1 MTRAVRVL
9 VVDDSVVV
17 RRLVTRLLDEDPGI
31 EVAGVAADGRRALAV
46 LPQVHPDVV
55 VLDVEMPELDGLAT
69 LAAIRERHPH
79 VRVIMFS
86 SLTERGAATTL
97 EALALGASDYV
108 TKPPALSPS
117 DAVLDEV
124 REQLVTKVRVLGD
137 RSERARAGAGA
148 PPARGWQAGPARPV
162 GPVPAA
168 AAPRHRAERVEV
180 VAVGSS
186 TGGPNALGELL
197 AGLPADFPAPVLIV
211 QHMPPLFTRMLAE
224 RLDAGCPL
232 TVAEAVP
239 GAELRP
245 GEVWLAPGGRHLLV
259 ERQAGVVR
267 LATSQAPPENSC
279 RPSVDVLFRSVS
291 AAYGDAALGV
301 VLTGM
306 GRDGV
311 AGSAALRAGGGQVLV
326 QDKASSVVWGM
337 PGLVAEAGM
346 ADQVVPLDQLAAELC
361 RRVRPDGRARAALRL
376 LGGEQAT

>member
-1 MTRAVRVL
+1 MTAAVRVL

-17 RRLVTRLLDEDPGI
+17 RRLVTRLLDEDPDI

-46 LPQVHPDVV
+46 IPQVDPDVV

-69 LAAIRERHPH
+69 LAAIRKHHPR

-97 EALALGASDYV
+97 EALALGAADYV
-108 TKPPALSPS
+108 TKPPALAPS
-117 DAVLDEV
+117 EAVLDEV
-124 REQLVTKVRVLGD
+124 REQLVTKVRVLGGRPD
-137 RSERARAGAGA
+137 RVRAAAGPEPYRSRTGR
-148 PPARGWQAGPARPV
+148 PARQV
-162 GPVPAA
+162 GAVPA
-168 AAPRHRAERVEV
+168 AAPRHGTERVEV
-180 VAVGSS
+180 VAVGCS

-197 AGLPADFPAPVLIV
+197 AGLPADFPTPLVIV

-224 RLDAGCPL
+224 RLDARCPL
-232 TVAEAVP
+232 NVAEAVP
-239 GAELRP
+239 GAEPRA
-245 GEVWLAPGGRHLLV
+245 GEVWLAPGGRHLLL
-259 ERQAGVVR
+259 ERRAGVVR
-267 LATSQAPPENSC
+267 LAISQAPPENSC
-279 RPSVDVLFRSVS
+279 RPSVDVLFRSV
-291 AAYGDAALGV
+291 AAVYGAAALGV

-311 AGSAALRAGGGQVLV
+311 AGSAALRAGGGRVLV

-346 ADQVVPLDQLAAELC
+346 ADQVVPLDRLAAELC
-361 RRVRPDGRARAALRL
+361 RRVRPDGRRAALPS

>member
-17 RRLVTRLLDEDPGI
+17 RRLVTRLLEEDPGI
-31 EVAGVAADGRRALAV
+31 EVAGVAGDGRRALAV
-46 LPQVHPDVV
+46 LPQVDPDVV

-69 LAAIRERHPH
+69 LAAIRERHPR

-137 RSERARAGAGA
+137 RSERVRAGAGA
-148 PPARGWQAGPARPV
+148 PAARRWPDGPPSTVPV
-162 GPVPAA
+162 AP
-168 AAPRHRAERVEV
+168 PRHRAERVEV
-180 VAVGSS
+180 VAIGCS
-186 TGGPNALGELL
+186 TGGPNALGALL
-197 AGLPADFPAPVLIV
+197 GGLPADFPAPLLIV

-239 GAELRP
+239 GAAPRQ
-245 GEVWLAPGGRHLLV
+245 GEAWLAPGGRHLLV

-279 RPSVDVLFRSVS
+279 RPSVDVLFRSVA
-291 AAYGDAALGV
+291 AAYGGAALGV

-311 AGSAALRAGGGQVLV
+311 AGSEVLRAGGGQVLV

-346 ADQVVPLDQLAAELC
+346 ADQVVPLDQLAGELC
-361 RRVRPDGRARAALRL
+361 RRVQPDGRARAALRL

>member
-46 LPQVHPDVV
+46 LPQVDPDVV

-69 LAAIRERHPH
+69 LAAIRERHPR

-117 DAVLDEV
+117 DAVLAEV

-137 RSERARAGAGA
+137 RSERERAGAGA
-148 PPARGWQAGPARPV
+148 PAAWSRRDEPARPAAA
-162 GPVPAA
+162 VPAA
-168 AAPRHRAERVEV
+168 AGRHGAERVEV
-180 VAVGSS
+180 VAVGCS
-186 TGGPNALGELL
+186 TGGPNALGELVG
-197 AGLPADFPAPVLIV
+197 GLPADFPVPVLVV

-224 RLDAGCPL
+224 RLDAGSAL

-239 GAELRP
+239 GAEPRQ

-259 ERQAGVVR
+259 GRQAGVVR

-279 RPSVDVLFRSVS
+279 RPSVDVLFRSV
-291 AAYGDAALGV
+291 ATAYGGAALGV

-311 AGSAALRAGGGQVLV
+311 AGSAALRARGGQVLV

-346 ADQVVPLDQLAAELC
+346 ADQVLPLDRLAAELC
-361 RRVRPDGRARAALRL
+361 RRAWPDGRARAALRL

>member
-46 LPQVHPDVV
+46 LPQVDPDVV

-69 LAAIRERHPH
+69 LAAIRERHPR

-137 RSERARAGAGA
+137 RSERVRAGAGA
-148 PPARGWQAGPARPV
+148 PPGRRWPAGPARPP
-162 GPVPAA
+162 GTTPAA
-168 AAPRHRAERVEV
+168 AAPGAERVEV
-180 VAVGSS
+180 VAVGCS

-197 AGLPADFPAPVLIV
+197 GGLPADFPVPVLIV

-232 TVAEAVP
+232 TVAEAEP
-239 GAELRP
+239 GAELRQ

-279 RPSVDVLFRSVS
+279 RPSVDVLFRSVA
-291 AAYGDAALGV
+291 AAYGGAALGV

-311 AGSAALRAGGGQVLV
+311 AGSAALRAGGGRVLV

-346 ADQVVPLDQLAAELC
+346 ADQVLPLDRLAAELSH
-361 RRVRPDGRARAALRL
+361 RVRPDGRARAALRL

>member
-31 EVAGVAADGRRALAV
+31 EVVGAASDGRRALAV
-46 LPQVHPDVV
+46 LPQVDPDVV
-55 VLDVEMPELDGLAT
+55 VLDVEMPELDGLAA
-69 LAAIRERHPH
+69 LAAIRQRHPH

-97 EALALGASDYV
+97 EALALGAADYV
-108 TKPPALSPS
+108 TKPPALAPS
-117 DAVLDEV
+117 DAALDEV
-124 REQLVTKVRVLGD
+124 REQLVTKVRVLGGFP
-137 RSERARAGAGA
+137 ERVRAVAGL
-148 PPARGWQAGPARPV
+148 PQRAGPAPQRRS
-162 GPVPAA
+162 G
-168 AAPRHRAERVEV
+168 RVEV
-180 VAVGSS
+180 VAIGCS

-197 AGLPADFPAPVLIV
+197 GGLPAGFAVPVVIV

-224 RLDAGCPL
+224 RLDARCPL

-239 GAELRP
+239 GAEPRP
-245 GEVWLAPGGRHLLV
+245 GEVWLAPGGRHLLL
-259 ERQAGVVR
+259 ERESGVVR
-267 LATSQAPPENSC
+267 LATNQAPPENSC
-279 RPSVDVLFRSVS
+279 RPSVDVLFRSV
-291 AAYGDAALGV
+291 AGAYGGGALGV

-311 AGSAALRAGGGQVLV
+311 QGSAALRAAGGRVLV

-337 PGLVAEAGM
+337 PGLVAEAGL
-346 ADQVVPLDQLAAELC
+346 ADQVVPLDRLAAEL
-361 RRVRPDGRARAALRL
+361 RHRVELGRPRAAMPL

>member
-17 RRLVTRLLDEDPGI
+17 RRLVTRLLDQDPGI
-31 EVAGVAADGRRALAV
+31 EVAGVASDGRRALEI
-46 LPQVHPDVV
+46 LPQVDPDVV
-55 VLDVEMPELDGLAT
+55 VLDVEMPELDGLST
-69 LAAIRERHPH
+69 LAAIRAHHPR

-97 EALALGASDYV
+97 EALALGAADYV
-108 TKPPALSPS
+108 TKPPALAPS
-117 DAVLDEV
+117 EAVLDEV
-124 REQLVTKVRVLGD
+124 REQLVTKVRVLGGRPD
-137 RSERARAGAGA
+137 RARAGAAG
-148 PPARGWQAGPARPV
+148 GPARSLP
-162 GPVPAA
+162 GRLARQAGALPE
-168 AAPRHRAERVEV
+168 APPRLGAERVDV
-180 VAVGSS
+180 VAVGCS
-186 TGGPNALGELL
+186 TGGPNALGALL
-197 AGLPADFPAPVLIV
+197 GGLPADFPAPLLIV
-211 QHMPPLFTRMLAE
+211 QHMPALFTRMLAE
-224 RLDAGCPL
+224 RLDARCPL

-239 GAELRP
+239 GVEPRP

-259 ERQAGVVR
+259 GRQAGVAR

-279 RPSVDVLFRSVS
+279 RPSVDVLFRSVA
-291 AAYGDAALGV
+291 AAYGAAALGV

-311 AGSAALRAGGGQVLV
+311 AGSAALRARGGRVLV

-346 ADQVVPLDQLAAELC
+346 ADQVVPLDRLAGEL
-361 RRVRPDGRARAALRL
+361 RRLVGPDGRARAALRL